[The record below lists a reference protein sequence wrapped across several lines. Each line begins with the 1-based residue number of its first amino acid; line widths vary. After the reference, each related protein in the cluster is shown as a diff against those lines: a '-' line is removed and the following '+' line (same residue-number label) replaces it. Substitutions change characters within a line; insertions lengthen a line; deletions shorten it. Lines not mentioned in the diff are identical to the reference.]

1 MITNF
6 YNYYLFNF
14 FNFLK
19 VLKQKK
25 IYFQLFFFKQVFFLN
40 YIYFFNQFFFFNYNY
55 FLKLNYFFFFRTMFL
70 KKKNNIHFNI
80 LFNNWFKLKKKNL
93 IFISDFNTNKL
104 SKLIFQKNE
113 DNFEQKN
120 KFYDLKK
127 RSFYYLNE
135 NLKLVKFFFLK
146 KFSKTKNIKKFIHK
160 TKAIN
165 KQKFYLIFEL
175 MLFNCLLRSLLIQF
189 FNDVFYFIK
198 NGLVFVNGLV
208 IKNPY
213 YITNVGD
220 KIQLIILKNFYYF
233 YIFKK
238 SLLLKYLFKIK
249 IKIWALNKSKINYY
263 KQVSSRVQNNVI
275 NTMFYYI
282 DIPKYMEV
290 DFSLLMI
297 ILLFRPKNYF
307 LYNIYILKF
316 FSNYMFRLLIWNK

>member
-1 MITNF
+1 
-6 YNYYLFNF
+6 
-14 FNFLK
+14 
-19 VLKQKK
+19 
-25 IYFQLFFFKQVFFLN
+25 
-40 YIYFFNQFFFFNYNY
+40 
-55 FLKLNYFFFFRTMFL
+55 MFL

-316 FSNYMFRLLIWNK
+316 FSNYMFRLLI